1 VGSFLGADL
10 GEPLGDGGGET
21 SVFEVVYAEL
31 GEGILVEGGFEVLE
45 TSRADRRQQ
54 EARERLR

>member
-1 VGSFLGADL
+1 MGSFLGADL

-21 SVFEVVYAEL
+21 SVLEVVHAEL

-45 TSRADRRQQ
+45 T
-54 EARERLR
+54 